1 MNNSFLV
8 VLKNEYISPKV
19 QKVLNQLQHDYSLK
33 LTRNLIAVKSEHGPT
48 NIHQIVAIELTESIN
63 FSFWG
68 LLVDIAFSHRYVD
81 EIIAIQ
87 SDEKFLTNNFYT
99 PNKKELMQAIEEI
112 KHELEHVDPG
122 FSDYDDVQSPSYQSP
137 LSYGIQYSSIF

>member
-1 MNNSFLV
+1 MNNTYLV
-8 VLKNEYISPKV
+8 VLEKEYISPKV
-19 QKVLNQLQHDYSLK
+19 QKVLDQLRHDYSLK
-33 LTRNLIAVKSEHGPT
+33 LTRNLIAVKSEQGLT
-48 NIHQIVAIELTESIN
+48 NMHQIVVIELTESIN

-68 LLVDIAFSHRYVD
+68 LLVDIAFSHPYVD

-87 SDEKFLTNNFYT
+87 SEEKFLTNNSYN
-99 PNKKELMQAIEEI
+99 PNKKELIQAIEGI

-137 LSYGIQYSSIF
+137 LSYGIQYSSIL